1 LPSNVSFL
9 SYDPEG
15 IDVALVKELKEK
27 NRERISKY
35 VETRK
40 GATYYDKES
49 VWDFETAYDIALP
62 CATQNEI
69 NKKQAAILVKI
80 TADLAKTAT
89 ASSVQGIFAPSATT
103 FTPFFTKIAAWRMTL
118 RYHVQ
123 HKMKSTKSKPLF

>member
-1 LPSNVSFL
+1 MI
-9 SYDPEG
+9 PEG

-49 VWDFETAYDIALP
+49 VWDS
-62 CATQNEI
+62 
-69 NKKQAAILVKI
+69 KQ
-80 TADLAKTAT
+80 
-89 ASSVQGIFAPSATT
+89 
-103 FTPFFTKIAAWRMTL
+103 RMIL